1 MTRQLRCTRVLI
13 IAYSPDD
20 TERMTLELRNVC
32 RIFSHV
38 P

>member
-1 MTRQLRCTRVLI
+1 MTRQLRRTRIRI
-13 IAYSPDD
+13 IEYSPDD